1 LRLNAGEDVDMD
13 LLPGAEEEEI
23 ARAAAD
29 YLAGELPVNRC
40 HRSDADILPAAQ
52 RAEIAALGW
61 FGLSLPEDQGGV
73 GLSAVDDVMLFR
85 EAGRFL
91 APLSLLTNALAAR
104 VAGESGNEDL
114 CASILNGESQAS
126 LAIAAP
132 QDEGLLRLF
141 DWKGAGL
148 ALLVGVEQA
157 SLHMLKSDRVT
168 PAECLDKTI
177 SMGTAPADALVLLA
191 VGGSLAAQVGSLN
204 AAAML
209 VGLAEAELA
218 MIVDYA
224 RIRETFGRPIGAYQA
239 VRHPCADM
247 AVRCDAARAQ
257 LYAAAVSLRDGKLD
271 AAAQIAAAKLLA
283 NLAAVKNADW
293 NIQLHGGIA
302 VTMEHDAHL
311 YMKRANLLSR
321 LFGADQI
328 LLEGLLDAK
337 LAA

>member
-1 LRLNAGEDVDMD
+1 MD

-29 YLAGELPVNRC
+29 YLAGELPVTRC
-40 HRSDADILPAAQ
+40 HRPDADILPADK
-52 RAEIAALGW
+52 RLEIANLGW
-61 FGLSLPEDQGGV
+61 FGLSLPETRGGV

-91 APLSLLTNALAAR
+91 APLSLLTNALAVR
-104 VAGESGNEDL
+104 VAAEAGNAEL
-114 CASILNGESQAS
+114 AASVLGGQAQAA
-126 LAIAAP
+126 LAVAAP
-132 QDEGLLRLF
+132 QDDGLLRLF
-141 DWKGAGL
+141 DWKGASL
-148 ALLVGVEQA
+148 ALLAGPDKA
-157 SLHMLKSDRVT
+157 SLYRLDPARVT
-168 PAECLDKTI
+168 PVECLDKTI
-177 SMGTAPADALVLLA
+177 SMGTAVAGALPLLA
-191 VGGSLAAQVGSLN
+191 QGSGDAAQVGTLN

-224 RIRETFGRPIGAYQA
+224 QIRETFGRPIGAYQA

-247 AVRCDAARAQ
+247 AVRCEAARAQ
-257 LYAAAVSLRDGKLD
+257 LYAAAVSRRDGRAD

-283 NLAAVKNADW
+283 NAAAVKNADW

-321 LFGADQI
+321 LFGADRV
-328 LLEGLLDAK
+328 LLDGILDAK